1 MASPGQV
8 IRGQNGYELRIVR
21 TGGELLEME
30 ASYAQAGTFPPAHYH
45 PNQDERFEVL
55 EGSIRTL
62 IDGQERTYGPGVS
75 FEVPRGTVHQMT
87 SADGAARM
95 NWQGRAPLAPPAVS
109 ERIHGATPEG
119 PPTAEKY
126 QEFLA
131 EFSDEIV

>member
-62 IDGQERTYGPGVS
+62 IDGQERTYGPGES

-87 SADGAARM
+87 SADGPARR
-95 NWQGRAPLAPPAVS
+95 NWQARPPLPLAEFFGPLHAASP
-109 ERIHGATPEG
+109 GG
-119 PPTAEKY
+119 PPTAENY
-126 QEFLA
+126 QE
-131 EFSDEIV
+131 